1 MNYNQPPQT
10 TSRLLSHISVT
21 VFMLIFAFCA
31 IAGNVFVLF
40 WRRQRRLQENK
51 VQSILLGNL
60 AVSDLLMGIYLI
72 IIAVADITIGDDINP
87 NNIEVLEFSYTCIIA
102 GVSAMLSSEASVF
115 FITLISIDRYICIRF
130 PYTTRKLS
138 KKSTIFIVLFVWIVC
153 LVWSTV
159 PYVYFFVVFH
169 PDKCIGLP
177 ISGYELHAAADVSY
191 VILLVFLVNLVCF
204 LIILICYVEI
214 IRAVRKSSREA
225 GRSRSQDMEEQV
237 RLSIR
242 VAAVVATDF
251 CCWIPLIIIGI
262 LGQSGLISLKR
273 AGIAT
278 IATFLMPLNSAINP
292 FLYTIAYVIG
302 DWRKRKRE
310 REEAENRLS

>member
-1 MNYNQPPQT
+1 M
-10 TSRLLSHISVT
+10 
-21 VFMLIFAFCA
+21 FIFAFCA
-31 IAGNVFVLF
+31 IVGNVFVLF

-51 VQSILLGNL
+51 VQSILLSNL

-130 PYTTRKLS
+130 PYTTRKLR
-138 KKSTIFIVLFVWIVC
+138 KRSTIIIVFIVWAVC

-177 ISGYELHAAADVSY
+177 ISGYELHVTSNVSY
-191 VILLVFLVNLVCF
+191 VILLVFVVNLVCF
-204 LIILICYVEI
+204 LTILICYVEI

-225 GRSRSQDMEEQV
+225 GRSQDMEEQV
-237 RLSIR
+237 RLSVR
-242 VAAVVATDF
+242 VAAVVITDF

-273 AGIAT
+273 AGFAT
-278 IATFLMPLNSAINP
+278 ISTFLMPINSAINP

-310 REEAENRLS
+310 REGAENDDRQET